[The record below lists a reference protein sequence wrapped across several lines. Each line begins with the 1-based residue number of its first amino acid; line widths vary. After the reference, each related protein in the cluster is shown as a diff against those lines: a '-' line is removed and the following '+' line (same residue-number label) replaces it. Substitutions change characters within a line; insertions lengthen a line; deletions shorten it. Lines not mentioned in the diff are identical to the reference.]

1 MKVST
6 SELSDID
13 CEFEIRSKNGTAD
26 SLKEMLESEGLEW
39 GDDDDGSEEQEKQ
52 PCQGLPIT
60 PLLTS

>member
-13 CEFEIRSKNGTAD
+13 CEFEIRSENGTAD
-26 SLKEMLESEGLEW
+26 SPKEMLESEGLEW